1 MIIVGKAISI
11 RYPAMVSSVNLSPR
25 DVGET
30 DFGVEEP
37 TMARYREEGTRR
49 ALELDNRGPVR
60 LGPDGRLLPEIVE
73 SYIRHGFYVFEGVVG
88 EEERADIARDVAHI
102 LGRAPVAP
110 DSKLD
115 RHGNPALGADCEG
128 RTFRLVRPLSD
139 PFGGTDEGHGRY
151 QVRMAEPEAPAGAP
165 EWVVQVLLGPLQY
178 SEACLCY
185 YAHPTLLAIAASING
200 EDFAPF
206 NESIWVKHPRLGG
219 SVSWHQDGW
228 THWDSPDLDWGT
240 HGINTMMQLYGC
252 DAGNG
257 LWVVPGSHRIGKVD
271 ITAMCDESGSDRL
284 PDGVPLVC
292 APGDIAVVSR
302 QAVHGSFAN
311 TSDNIRVTINA
322 GFHRRASVLGVR
334 SGGVHNPVSLYDEEY
349 IHRRS
354 RLIAYGIDARRQR
367 FPEETPFE
375 YTPLADEMDRYRW
388 TPEVAA
394 DLHDYNLK
402 DIGI

>member
-1 MIIVGKAISI
+1 MGEAISI
-11 RYPAMVSSVNLSPR
+11 RYPAMVSSVNLPPR

-30 DFGVEEP
+30 DFGAEEP

-49 ALELDNRGPVR
+49 ALELDNRGPAR

-102 LGRAPVAP
+102 LDRAPVAP

-139 PFGGTDEGHGRY
+139 PLGGTQESYGRH
-151 QVRMAEPEAPAGAP
+151 QIRMVEPEPPAGAP
-165 EWVVQVLLGPLQY
+165 EWVVQVLFGQLRY

-206 NESIWVKHPRLGG
+206 TEAIFVKQPRLGG

-228 THWDSPDLDWGT
+228 THWESPDLDWGT
-240 HGINTMMQLYGC
+240 HGVNTMMQLYGC

-292 APGDIAVVSR
+292 APGDVAVVSR

-354 RLIAYGIDARRQR
+354 RLVAYGIDARRQR

-394 DLHDYNLK
+394 DLHDYNLQ